1 MAEIIQEEKGKKGG
15 KRRPKKHSTN
25 IDMTPMVDL
34 MCLLITFFMLTTA
47 FSKPKVMVITMPEK
61 NKDPKEIND
70 APKIPK
76 ERTLNILLTE
86 NHVVYYY
93 NGLADPKTPPLP
105 TLIKTNFSKDGIRKV
120 LLERNKDL
128 FTKIVNFHDSIT
140 NEKVKLYIY
149 RDDSLNPVFA
159 TAGGKAYKSFDR
171 GSSWTSIPGPQI
183 TDGDI
188 ALANLLLKDQAKR
201 EFNVNI
207 NGRKNKLTK
216 QEASVSEI
224 FPIVDA
230 ENKKRKRED
239 MKPHG
244 KGPFVLIKA
253 DDKVKYRDIVNI
265 IDEMAIC
272 NIAGYAVVDI
282 SPIELEMLKNAPK

>member
-15 KRRPKKHSTN
+15 KRRPKKHSTR

-61 NKDPKEIND
+61 NKKDEVKD

-86 NHVVYYY
+86 GNKVYYY

-105 TLIKTNFSKDGIRKV
+105 VLIKTDFSKDGLRKI
-120 LLERNKDL
+120 LLGRNKDL
-128 FTKIVNFHDSIT
+128 FTTIANFHDSIT
-140 NEKVKLYIY
+140 MEKVKIYLYI
-149 RDDSLNPVFA
+149 DDSLKPVFA
-159 TAGGKAYKSFDR
+159 RT
-171 GSSWTSIPGPQI
+171 GSKIYRSNDKGASWTSIPVPQI
-183 TDGDI
+183 TDNDI
-188 ALANLLLKDQAKR
+188 AIANLLLKESAKT
-201 EFNVNI
+201 EFNIAI
-207 NGRKNKLTK
+207 NGYKKKLIRR
-216 QEASVSEI
+216 EASISEI
-224 FPIVDA
+224 NPIVDA
-230 ENKKRKRED
+230 ETKSRKRED
-239 MKPHG
+239 MKPRG
-244 KGPFVLIKA
+244 TGPFVLIKA

-282 SPIELEMLKNAPK
+282 SPVELEMLKNAPK